1 MAIKFL
7 NTVQVDTDV
16 LYVDTANDR
25 VGIGTASP
33 GAELD
38 VDGAVITRGNLGFIN
53 YATQSEAYYT
63 KIGTQY
69 SYNESFA
76 IEHKQTKIMTFSDSN
91 TFGLALNGAGLIR
104 FMNGSGEKMR
114 ISDAGNVGIGTEIP
128 GAKLDVDGVIRSRGG
143 TYIADIDTKTDVG
156 LVIPA
161 NDFIYT
167 ADGSSYLR
175 KLIGKASDI
184 ITIGEAGT
192 SLTDGINLKPG
203 TTGGYVQVFNNSSI
217 AAKFVNDKLSLG
229 MSDPQQKLHIVDT
242 GGANIILNSNTGAE
256 NNGIWM
262 TEGGIS
268 TPYANGAYVHY
279 DSTNNAF
286 KINTGT
292 STLTTRF
299 TIKRDSGKVG
309 IGTPDPSHVLS
320 VQDSVNNADVGIS
333 IKNSFDDNLA
343 TSNPNAVVTLSAASN
358 NGYLRVHGAPADTAA
373 KHQIDLGST
382 AGSSFLTFSPGGA
395 EKMRITT
402 QGKVGIGTI
411 SPSQKLEVD
420 GVIESP
426 YLEYKPFVF
435 YDFNSDTVSQW
446 GLNNA
451 TLSTPS
457 KSVTRFTT
465 TGLDANLNRSF
476 NGSGYNSPAI
486 PGGQNQIIRI
496 RYKWISGAGS
506 TGEIFYATTGHS
518 YHGSYYKA
526 FSLNTDGEYHTLVL
540 DMSNLNSGGT
550 DWIDNDITG
559 IRFDLVNST
568 PIVIDIDWIAVG
580 GNGWGTQYFEND
592 VAFMNGDVGIGT
604 TSPNTDLEVKS
615 TIPTAN
621 RTIPLDIITITG
633 EGTNLPYTG
642 SGGGIVFKNRT
653 YNYGLLKS
661 ARIRSY
667 IDADSASN
675 RGAGLVF
682 EVTNS
687 NQTYN
692 RSLFLKYDGNV
703 GIGTINPGYKLDV
716 SSASAVGARISTT
729 GFTNLDLVSSRT
741 SGNLGGLR
749 FKQDID
755 AAQTGEFLGL
765 HGGGF
770 DWKVGDGSVAPG
782 IKMRLDSDGNLGIG
796 NTNPWAKL
804 DVNGRVRIGDINY
817 SYGGSNY
824 HILLAENSNDAYIS
838 NINGYGILSS
848 GGYYYGASFRK
859 LNSTSTSYSGIQT
872 RPDGKIAFENAT
884 GGTAG
889 GNITASIRMLISG
902 NGNVGIGTASPT
914 SALGSTKVLDIS
926 STGNG
931 EIILDHTDAGTA
943 SDLGLYSWARNNDHL
958 AHIKATCDGSTT
970 AAFISFHAQP
980 SGGSFSNAA
989 SNEKMRIKSN
999 GNVGINTTNP
1009 GQKLT
1014 VNGRFLSQGTST
1026 PFYIKVSSAYKSWV
1040 HHIGQDDGYI
1050 FAPSTVDGGE
1060 TWDWAN
1066 QTKLGA
1072 NGVVTAK
1079 NFQLSSDKRF
1089 KNNIKDIKDIK
1100 VEATFKS
1107 FEMESS
1113 PGEKR
1118 YGVVAQELEKTNP
1131 ELVETDHEG
1140 FKSVKYID
1148 LLIAKIAELEARLEK
1163 LEK

>member
-796 NTNPWAKL
+796 NTNPGAKL

>member
-242 GGANIILNSNTGAE
+242 DGANIILNSNTGAE

-796 NTNPWAKL
+796 NTNPGAKL
-804 DVNGRVRIGDINY
+804 DVNGRVRIGYINY

>member
-1 MAIKFL
+1 
-7 NTVQVDTDV
+7 
-16 LYVDTANDR
+16 
-25 VGIGTASP
+25 
-33 GAELD
+33 
-38 VDGAVITRGNLGFIN
+38 
-53 YATQSEAYYT
+53 
-63 KIGTQY
+63 
-69 SYNESFA
+69 
-76 IEHKQTKIMTFSDSN
+76 MTFSDSN

-192 SLTDGINLKPG
+192 SLIDGINLVHG

-621 RTIPLDIITITG
+621 RTIQLDIITIKG

-796 NTNPWAKL
+796 NTNPGAKL

-914 SALGSTKVLDIS
+914 SALGSTKVLYIS

-931 EIILDHTDAGTA
+931 EIILDHTDAGTG

>member
-796 NTNPWAKL
+796 NTNPGAKL

-931 EIILDHTDAGTA
+931 EIILDHTDAGTG

-1050 FAPSTVDGGE
+1050 FAPSTADGGE

>member
-755 AAQTGEFLGL
+755 AAQTGEFLG
-765 HGGGF
+765 
-770 DWKVGDGSVAPG
+770 
-782 IKMRLDSDGNLGIG
+782 
-796 NTNPWAKL
+796 
-804 DVNGRVRIGDINY
+804 
-817 SYGGSNY
+817 
-824 HILLAENSNDAYIS
+824 
-838 NINGYGILSS
+838 
-848 GGYYYGASFRK
+848 
-859 LNSTSTSYSGIQT
+859 
-872 RPDGKIAFENAT
+872 
-884 GGTAG
+884 
-889 GNITASIRMLISG
+889 
-902 NGNVGIGTASPT
+902 
-914 SALGSTKVLDIS
+914 
-926 STGNG
+926 
-931 EIILDHTDAGTA
+931 
-943 SDLGLYSWARNNDHL
+943 
-958 AHIKATCDGSTT
+958 
-970 AAFISFHAQP
+970 
-980 SGGSFSNAA
+980 
-989 SNEKMRIKSN
+989 
-999 GNVGINTTNP
+999 
-1009 GQKLT
+1009 
-1014 VNGRFLSQGTST
+1014 
-1026 PFYIKVSSAYKSWV
+1026 
-1040 HHIGQDDGYI
+1040 
-1050 FAPSTVDGGE
+1050 
-1060 TWDWAN
+1060 
-1066 QTKLGA
+1066 
-1072 NGVVTAK
+1072 
-1079 NFQLSSDKRF
+1079 
-1089 KNNIKDIKDIK
+1089 
-1100 VEATFKS
+1100 
-1107 FEMESS
+1107 
-1113 PGEKR
+1113 
-1118 YGVVAQELEKTNP
+1118 
-1131 ELVETDHEG
+1131 
-1140 FKSVKYID
+1140 
-1148 LLIAKIAELEARLEK
+1148 
-1163 LEK
+1163 

>member
-1 MAIKFL
+1 
-7 NTVQVDTDV
+7 
-16 LYVDTANDR
+16 
-25 VGIGTASP
+25 
-33 GAELD
+33 
-38 VDGAVITRGNLGFIN
+38 
-53 YATQSEAYYT
+53 
-63 KIGTQY
+63 
-69 SYNESFA
+69 
-76 IEHKQTKIMTFSDSN
+76 
-91 TFGLALNGAGLIR
+91 
-104 FMNGSGEKMR
+104 
-114 ISDAGNVGIGTEIP
+114 
-128 GAKLDVDGVIRSRGG
+128 
-143 TYIADIDTKTDVG
+143 
-156 LVIPA
+156 
-161 NDFIYT
+161 
-167 ADGSSYLR
+167 
-175 KLIGKASDI
+175 
-184 ITIGEAGT
+184 
-192 SLTDGINLKPG
+192 
-203 TTGGYVQVFNNSSI
+203 
-217 AAKFVNDKLSLG
+217 
-229 MSDPQQKLHIVDT
+229 
-242 GGANIILNSNTGAE
+242 
-256 NNGIWM
+256 
-262 TEGGIS
+262 
-268 TPYANGAYVHY
+268 
-279 DSTNNAF
+279 
-286 KINTGT
+286 
-292 STLTTRF
+292 
-299 TIKRDSGKVG
+299 
-309 IGTPDPSHVLS
+309 
-320 VQDSVNNADVGIS
+320 
-333 IKNSFDDNLA
+333 
-343 TSNPNAVVTLSAASN
+343 
-358 NGYLRVHGAPADTAA
+358 
-373 KHQIDLGST
+373 
-382 AGSSFLTFSPGGA
+382 
-395 EKMRITT
+395 
-402 QGKVGIGTI
+402 
-411 SPSQKLEVD
+411 
-420 GVIESP
+420 
-426 YLEYKPFVF
+426 
-435 YDFNSDTVSQW
+435 
-446 GLNNA
+446 
-451 TLSTPS
+451 
-457 KSVTRFTT
+457 
-465 TGLDANLNRSF
+465 
-476 NGSGYNSPAI
+476 
-486 PGGQNQIIRI
+486 
-496 RYKWISGAGS
+496 
-506 TGEIFYATTGHS
+506 
-518 YHGSYYKA
+518 
-526 FSLNTDGEYHTLVL
+526 
-540 DMSNLNSGGT
+540 
-550 DWIDNDITG
+550 
-559 IRFDLVNST
+559 
-568 PIVIDIDWIAVG
+568 
-580 GNGWGTQYFEND
+580 
-592 VAFMNGDVGIGT
+592 
-604 TSPNTDLEVKS
+604 
-615 TIPTAN
+615 
-621 RTIPLDIITITG
+621 
-633 EGTNLPYTG
+633 
-642 SGGGIVFKNRT
+642 
-653 YNYGLLKS
+653 
-661 ARIRSY
+661 
-667 IDADSASN
+667 
-675 RGAGLVF
+675 
-682 EVTNS
+682 
-687 NQTYN
+687 
-692 RSLFLKYDGNV
+692 
-703 GIGTINPGYKLDV
+703 
-716 SSASAVGARISTT
+716 
-729 GFTNLDLVSSRT
+729 
-741 SGNLGGLR
+741 
-749 FKQDID
+749 
-755 AAQTGEFLGL
+755 
-765 HGGGF
+765 
-770 DWKVGDGSVAPG
+770 
-782 IKMRLDSDGNLGIG
+782 MRLDSDGNLGIG
-796 NTNPWAKL
+796 NTNPGAKL